1 MALRRSAIS
10 LVITNSLMRF
20 WDGNVPMASSI
31 SPTVL
36 PTQIFA
42 LDGASNAEQYKGDLL
57 RFSP

>member
-1 MALRRSAIS
+1 
-10 LVITNSLMRF
+10 MRF